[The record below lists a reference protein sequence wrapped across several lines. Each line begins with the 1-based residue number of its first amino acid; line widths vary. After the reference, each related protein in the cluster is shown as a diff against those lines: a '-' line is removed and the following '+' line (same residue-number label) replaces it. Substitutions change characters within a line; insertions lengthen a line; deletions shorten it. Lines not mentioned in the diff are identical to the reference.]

1 MTSFSS
7 FEDLWAYCQPALEG
21 GARLYVV
28 KSGMRREFSTR
39 RELSILD
46 SWAGGATIV
55 SGGAERA
62 VLLKAEMQPVLK
74 ENARAVFLAG
84 APNRIE
90 VLRGVPLAGEGRRL
104 FRKSILEPAGLQ
116 EEETGFLYLVPRCLE
131 REPTHEVVDAWRP
144 WVLQQL
150 QAMKPQVVVSL
161 GKAAASEGLAD
172 IRLPHPHAV
181 LRHGDSGEL
190 ARKVKHIKEALDQA
204 GSIDGVLN
212 SWNLQDV
219 PIVGEELH
227 APIFKADEER
237 RLVYGVISE
246 SDMVDAQGDVMSAR
260 TIEDMAH
267 DYLIR
272 SRKFDERHNW
282 KAVAATLVESW
293 IVREDTY
300 LFGQLVKAV
309 SWVIGVKVFDD
320 MIWQKIKSGV
330 YKAFSIGGKGVRV
343 PRVRFA

>member
-7 FEDLWAYCQPALEG
+7 FEDLWAYCQPVLEG
-21 GARLYVV
+21 GARLYVE
-28 KSGMRREFSTR
+28 KGGERREFSTR

-62 VLLKAEMQPVLK
+62 ALFKAELPPVIK

-131 REPTHEVVDAWRP
+131 REPTHEEVDAWRP

-150 QAMKPQVVVSL
+150 QAMKPQVVIAL
-161 GKAAASEGLAD
+161 GKAAAGVGLAD
-172 IRLPHPHAV
+172 ISLPHPHAV

-190 ARKVKHIKEALDQA
+190 ARKVKRLKGALAEAQN
-204 GSIDGVLN
+204 IDLVLN

-219 PIVGEELH
+219 NS
-227 APIFKADEER
+227 R
-237 RLVYGVISE
+237 RGISRL
-246 SDMVDAQGDVMSAR
+246 DFQGR
-260 TIEDMAH
+260 
-267 DYLIR
+267 
-272 SRKFDERHNW
+272 
-282 KAVAATLVESW
+282 
-293 IVREDTY
+293 
-300 LFGQLVKAV
+300 
-309 SWVIGVKVFDD
+309 
-320 MIWQKIKSGV
+320 
-330 YKAFSIGGKGVRV
+330 
-343 PRVRFA
+343 